1 MLHTAFFSR
10 PGSLY
15 QELSRVQ
22 RQMDALLNQALGGT
36 GNIRE
41 SRPDVYP
48 ALNIG
53 TSPDAVH
60 VYLFASGLDP
70 EKLDVSLEQ
79 NVLTISGE
87 RKDAVD
93 ENEKFYTRERFQ
105 GEFRRAVSLPEDIDP
120 DQVEA
125 SYNDG
130 VLHIVVK
137 RQESSK
143 PRQIEVKS

>member
-1 MLHTAFFSR
+1 MLHSAFLSR
-10 PGSLY
+10 PGSLF
-15 QELSRVQ
+15 QELNRVQ
-22 RQMDALLNQALGGT
+22 RQMDALLNQAFGGT

-53 TSPDAVH
+53 TAPDAVH
-60 VYLFASGLDP
+60 VYLFAAGLDP

-79 NVLTISGE
+79 NVLTISAE
-87 RKDAVD
+87 RKDQAD

-105 GEFRRAVSLPEDIDP
+105 GEFRRAVSLPDDIDP
-120 DQVEA
+120 EQVEA
-125 SYNDG
+125 TYNDG
-130 VLHIVVK
+130 VLHVVVK
-137 RQESSK
+137 RRESSR